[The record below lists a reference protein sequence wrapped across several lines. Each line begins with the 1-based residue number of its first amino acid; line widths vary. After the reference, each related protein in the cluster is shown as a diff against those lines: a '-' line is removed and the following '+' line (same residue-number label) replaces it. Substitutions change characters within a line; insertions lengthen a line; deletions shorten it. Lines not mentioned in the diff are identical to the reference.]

1 MIIYDTVKGNGKCI
15 ILEQVLSRH
24 LKNITTGLYQL
35 WYLNGHTEGL
45 NYLPQYLNY
54 IVKFIKILQNKM
66 VWICQKDAKPKNAK
80 LQQLQ

>member
-45 NYLPQYLNY
+45 ST
-54 IVKFIKILQNKM
+54 
-66 VWICQKDAKPKNAK
+66 
-80 LQQLQ
+80 